1 MAICYLI
8 GAGDFDAKIEIGEK
22 DMIIAADGGYDL
34 LIQHGYTPNLLIGD
48 FDSISSKL
56 PERVETIR
64 FKSEKDET
72 DMFLAYMEG
81 VKRGY
86 TSFVI
91 HGALGGRLDHTLAN
105 ISLLAYAKEHGH
117 TSLITDGK
125 QNIICIKNEKIT
137 LMGAKGKYLSVF
149 AYGGDAMNVSIRGA
163 KYETVSA
170 TLTPS
175 FPLGVSNEFT
185 DSPCEIS
192 VGAGTLIIIY
202 EIDQFSS

>member
-8 GAGDFDAKIEIGEK
+8 GAGDFGGKIEKRKG
-22 DMIIAADGGYDL
+22 DMIIAVDGGYDL
-34 LIQHGYTPNLLIGD
+34 LIQHGYTTDLLIGD
-48 FDSISSKL
+48 FDSISCKL
-56 PERVETIR
+56 PDCIETIR

-72 DMFLAYMEG
+72 DMFLAYIEG

-105 ISLLAYAKEHGH
+105 ISLLTYAKEHGH
-117 TSLITDGK
+117 ESLITDGK
-125 QNIICIKNEKIT
+125 QNIICIKNEKISLVGT
-137 LMGAKGKYLSVF
+137 KGKYISVF
-149 AYGGDAMNVSIRGA
+149 AYGGDASDVSIRGA
-163 KYETVSA
+163 KYETDHA
-170 TLTPS
+170 ALTPS

-192 VGAGTLIIIY
+192 VGNGTLIIIY
-202 EIDQFSS
+202 EITPFSS